1 MSPGSPMPLRYT
13 RIAMLFHWT
22 MALGILSLIVMGLAM
37 TQLTITPMLQ
47 FKLYQL
53 HKSIG
58 ITVLFA
64 AVLRI
69 LWRLAH
75 RPPPAPV
82 SLARVERNAA
92 EGMHRLLYV
101 FMFAMPLTGWA
112 VVSVSPYNIPTVLYG
127 LIPWPHLPILSTLP
141 DKASADAILSNVHA
155 YGGWI
160 LMALLAVHAGAALRH
175 HFVLRDEV
183 LVRMLPGWT
192 QRRRLARQ
200 QENT

>member
-1 MSPGSPMPLRYT
+1 MPLRYT
-13 RIAMLFHWT
+13 RVAMLLHWT

-37 TQLTITPMLQ
+37 TQLTITPLLQ

-69 LWRLAH
+69 VWRLAH
-75 RPPPAPV
+75 RPPPAPA
-82 SLARVERNAA
+82 SLAPVERQAA

-112 VVSVSPYNIPTVLYG
+112 VVSVSPVQHPDRALRRDP
-127 LIPWPHLPILSTLP
+127 LASSADPLDFP

-175 HFVLRDEV
+175 HVVLRDEV
-183 LVRMLPGWT
+183 LIRMLPGWT
-192 QRRRLARQ
+192 QRRLARQ